1 MSSTLPLRRVVLVPL
16 KNFSDAKSRLREVL
30 SERDVEN
37 VTQELARAVFE
48 AVKPYET
55 LVVCDDDDVAAFAAQ
70 CGAVVFRATTRSLNG
85 AVHEA
90 YGSLNEY
97 DQAIIVHADLRA
109 PTGLG
114 TYQPGPGIT
123 IVTDHHG
130 TGTNVLS
137 LPTGVD
143 FHFSYGPGSAALHQ
157 IEALRL
163 GIACEITTNSPWRFD
178 VDEPDDLESSPD
190 SI

>member
-1 MSSTLPLRRVVLVPL
+1 MSSALPLRRVVLVPL

-37 VTQELARAVFE
+37 LTRELARAVLA
-48 AVKPYET
+48 AVRPYET
-55 LVVCDDDDVAAFAAQ
+55 LVVCDDDTVAAFASH
-70 CGAVVFRATTRSLNG
+70 CGAAVFRATARSLNG

-90 YGSLNEY
+90 YHSLNGY

-114 TYQPGPGIT
+114 TYQPGPGVT

-130 TGTNVLS
+130 SGTNVLS

-143 FHFSYGPGSAALHQ
+143 FHFSYGPGSATLHQ

-178 VDEPDDLESSPD
+178 VDEPGDLESSPD